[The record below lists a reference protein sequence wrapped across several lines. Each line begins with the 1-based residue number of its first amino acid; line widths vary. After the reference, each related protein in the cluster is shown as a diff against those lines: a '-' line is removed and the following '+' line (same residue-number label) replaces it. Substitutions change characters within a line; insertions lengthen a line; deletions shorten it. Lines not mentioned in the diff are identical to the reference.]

1 MMAIPSSRE
10 PTFSHRMAQ
19 TEIKLSFAFDQR
31 ECTIHMN
38 PGDSLK
44 KMIVHA
50 RTEFQI
56 PDDLEIFLRAGPKLL
71 DNLDQSFES
80 SGLRRGKIIVEYS
93 ARAKEEIL
101 IRRERDAAIA
111 HKVQCAE
118 HQKWR
123 REAEARCKDALGRPG
138 FCADVARYDLQQYAQ
153 VLDSVITGANA
164 EQMEQ
169 LFTTLGLEKI
179 DRLVANVMRDPSWTS
194 QAKCDDIRQQ
204 VRAIPIGPV
213 TPTPPKPFVNPT
225 PLPGPHQRIVP
236 LSPQPFLGPG
246 SATPQQPNV
255 SPPVPNPAPPP
266 LTTQTLG
273 FGEII
278 LPSMRREDMTLP
290 NIGANVQISGFEKLF
305 LQKRVS
311 EEVDWQKVKGPGN
324 VSDCWVSCD
333 KDKKPQIA
341 YFEAGKDKLS
351 TITLEWLKEESSQ
364 SQSPVPAVSGGG
376 GGAAAAAAGRI
387 PVPISE
393 VLKVPEEISS
403 HSSFS
408 MMLKLENCE
417 LLLQFR
423 GDADMKK
430 FERAIK
436 HVYRQSTGFFG
447 QGHRLD
453 ASVSMEDKRK
463 CVCMPHLFVL
473 LSTYLADTSS
483 LMMAC
488 PTLPIFLMV
497 LYSAENKMNKPIW
510 CPKIPISERA

>member
-1 MMAIPSSRE
+1 MTIPSSRE

-31 ECTIHMN
+31 ECTIQMN

-56 PDDLEIFLRAGPKLL
+56 PDDLEIFLRANGALL

-80 SGLRRGKIIVEYS
+80 SGLRRGRIIVEYS

-101 IRRERDAAIA
+101 IRSKRDAAIA
-111 HKVQCAE
+111 HKVQCEE
-118 HQKWR
+118 HRKWR
-123 REAEARCKDALGRPG
+123 REAEARCKDAQGRPG

-169 LFTTLGLEKI
+169 LFTTLGMDKI
-179 DRLVANVMRDPSWTS
+179 DRLVANVLRDTSWTS
-194 QAKCDDIRQQ
+194 EAKRDAIKQQ
-204 VRAIPIGPV
+204 IRAIPIGPV
-213 TPTPPKPFVNPT
+213 TPTPPKQVVNPT
-225 PLPGPHQRIVP
+225 PSPGHLRIVP
-236 LSPQPFLGPG
+236 PSPQPSPGQGP
-246 SATPQQPNV
+246 ATPPLTDV

-278 LPSMRREDMTLP
+278 LPCMRREDMTLP
-290 NIGANVQISGFEKLF
+290 NIGAGVQISFFDRLS

-311 EEVDWQKVKGPGN
+311 EESDWQKVKVQN
-324 VSDCWVSCD
+324 VYDCWVSCD

-341 YFEAGKDKLS
+341 FFEEGKEARLPT
-351 TITLEWLKEESSQ
+351 TIKLEWLKEESSQ
-364 SQSPVPAVSGGG
+364 SQAPVPAVSGAAAGGGGG
-376 GGAAAAAAGRI
+376 GGAAAAAGSI

-417 LLLQFR
+417 LLMQFR

-463 CVCMPHLFVL
+463 CVCMPHLLFCSFCSFFCQLTLQIRHRL
-473 LSTYLADTSS
+473 LWHAQL
-483 LMMAC
+483 C
-488 PTLPIFLMV
+488 P
-497 LYSAENKMNKPIW
+497 YS
-510 CPKIPISERA
+510 

>member
-1 MMAIPSSRE
+1 
-10 PTFSHRMAQ
+10 
-19 TEIKLSFAFDQR
+19 
-31 ECTIHMN
+31 
-38 PGDSLK
+38 
-44 KMIVHA
+44 
-50 RTEFQI
+50 
-56 PDDLEIFLRAGPKLL
+56 
-71 DNLDQSFES
+71 
-80 SGLRRGKIIVEYS
+80 
-93 ARAKEEIL
+93 
-101 IRRERDAAIA
+101 
-111 HKVQCAE
+111 
-118 HQKWR
+118 
-123 REAEARCKDALGRPG
+123 
-138 FCADVARYDLQQYAQ
+138 
-153 VLDSVITGANA
+153 
-164 EQMEQ
+164 MEQ

-179 DRLVANVMRDPSWTS
+179 DRLVASVMRDPSWTS
-194 QAKCDDIRQQ
+194 QAVCDAIRQQ
-204 VRAIPIGPV
+204 VRAMPIGPA

-225 PLPGPHQRIVP
+225 PSPGPHPRIDP
-236 LSPQPFLGPG
+236 PSPQPFLGPDV
-246 SATPQQPNV
+246 TPQQPNV

-278 LPSMRREDMTLP
+278 LPSMKREDMTLR
-290 NIGANVQISGFEKLF
+290 NIGANVQISGFEKLS

-311 EEVDWQKVKGPGN
+311 EEGDWQKVKVQN
-324 VSDCWVSCD
+324 VYDFWVSCD

-341 YFEAGKDKLS
+341 YFEEKKEAKFPT
-351 TITLEWLKEESSQ
+351 TIKLEWLKEESSQ
-364 SQSPVPAVSGGG
+364 SQSPVPAVSGAAAAGG
-376 GGAAAAAAGRI
+376 GGAAAAAGGAAAAAGRI

-447 QGHRLD
+447 QGHKLD

>member
-1 MMAIPSSRE
+1 
-10 PTFSHRMAQ
+10 MAQ

-31 ECTIHMN
+31 ECTIQMN

-56 PDDLEIFLRAGPKLL
+56 PDDLEIFLRAGTKLL

-169 LFTTLGLEKI
+169 LFTTLGMEKI
-179 DRLVANVMRDPSWTS
+179 DRLVASVVRDPSCTWTS
-194 QAKCDDIRQQ
+194 QAKRDAIQQ
-204 VRAIPIGPV
+204 QYRAIPIGPV

-225 PLPGPHQRIVP
+225 PSPGPHPRIFAP
-236 LSPQPFLGPG
+236 SPQPSPGPG
-246 SATPQQPNV
+246 PATPPLQNV

-290 NIGANVQISGFEKLF
+290 NIGAGVQISFFDRLS
-305 LQKRVS
+305 LQRRVS
-311 EEVDWQKVKGPGN
+311 EEVDWQKVKVQN
-324 VSDCWVSCD
+324 VYDCWVSCD
-333 KDKKPQIA
+333 KDKKPQIS
-341 YFEAGKDKLS
+341 YFEEGKEARLPT
-351 TITLEWLKEESSQ
+351 TIKLEWLKEESSQ
-364 SQSPVPAVSGGG
+364 SQSPVPAVSGAAAAAAGG
-376 GGAAAAAAGRI
+376 GGAAAAAGSI

-423 GDADMKK
+423 GDADMKM

-453 ASVSMEDKRK
+453 ASVSIEDKRK
-463 CVCMPHLFVL
+463 CVCMPHLLFCCL
-473 LSTYLADTSS
+473 CSFFCQL
-483 LMMAC
+483 
-488 PTLPIFLMV
+488 TLQIRHRL
-497 LYSAENKMNKPIW
+497 
-510 CPKIPISERA
+510 